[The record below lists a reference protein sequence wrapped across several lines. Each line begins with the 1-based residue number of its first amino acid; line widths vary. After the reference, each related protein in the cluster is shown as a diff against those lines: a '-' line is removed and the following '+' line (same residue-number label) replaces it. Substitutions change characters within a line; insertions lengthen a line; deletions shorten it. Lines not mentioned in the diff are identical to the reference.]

1 MSGSLSPIHPR
12 PRPDLEPIIA
22 GLEVIFALEKS
33 FRSRLDD
40 NLKAAEEAMREARRN
55 PWVKGS
61 TGQLREHP
69 GFAVA
74 ARCDEQAL
82 RLYRELTAGLDE
94 LLASLG
100 DLLRG
105 T

>member
-1 MSGSLSPIHPR
+1 MDANLS
-12 PRPDLEPIIA
+12 
-22 GLEVIFALEKS
+22 V
-33 FRSRLDD
+33 
-40 NLKAAEEAMREARRN
+40 AEEAMGEARRN

-82 RLYRELTAGLDE
+82 RLYRELTGGLDE
-94 LLASLG
+94 LLASLA